1 MAVRLKIITERSVY
15 RCGCAGCMAYTPEEK
30 ASFPAQQ
37 IHAEEIGRLLRALR
51 ERYGERLDVSVVDPR
66 NMLALWDNIRF
77 RIRPSR
83 PAWILENKKLF
94 EGIPELGELQS
105 AIDATLEK

>member
-1 MAVRLKIITERSVY
+1 
-15 RCGCAGCMAYTPEEK
+15 MAYTPEEK
-30 ASFPAQQ
+30 ASFPAQAK
-37 IHAEEIGRLLRALR
+37 HTEEIGRLLRALR

-77 RIRPSR
+77 RVRPSK

-94 EGIPELGELQS
+94 EGIPELDDLQR
-105 AIDATLEK
+105 AIDAAM

>member
-1 MAVRLKIITERSVY
+1 
-15 RCGCAGCMAYTPEEK
+15 MAYTPEEK
-30 ASFPAQQ
+30 ASFPEQQ
-37 IHAEEIGRLLRALR
+37 RHTESIGRLLRALR

-83 PAWILENKKLF
+83 PAWILENRKCF
-94 EGIPELGELQS
+94 EGIPDLDELQNL
-105 AIDATLEK
+105 IDAAMAREGVA